1 MTRRL
6 RRVLATT
13 DFHSAFDDAGP
24 LLTYLSTA
32 RPDTLVMDS
41 GDFFEGTGYYRL
53 GGGTLERSA
62 LLGLYDVIAPG
73 NHGWRHYF
81 ESDLHRITVCA
92 NAYDDEGR
100 RLFRQVDVRRVGDRT
115 TAVTGVI
122 GPQAFNAVPYAQRV
136 GQRVTD
142 PARAL
147 HELRLAHREVDS
159 WIVLSH
165 SGFEEDLRLA
175 DACPFVDVIFAG
187 HCHGPW
193 YGPVRV
199 GGTSVVK
206 GYELGAGYAS
216 AEPSEHGWRAQVSR
230 FPETGSPFPAKL
242 GALHTQIVA
251 AARQLA
257 VTLGAVRP
265 PYRHTT
271 LDRRA
276 LLTDVVNRLC
286 TDATADAVLLNETAL
301 RTTRLGDVLSRGGLL
316 TFEPFGNQLVRAVVP
331 PDFQQSPDALVAH
344 LTAYAGPIV
353 AAPHPFPR
361 RVRSVLTTGYL
372 ADVLATPAE
381 TTGLPLAQAVRHALT
396 ERIDGDPHRP

>member
-1 MTRRL
+1 MTWHL

-13 DFHSAFDDAGP
+13 DFHSAFDHAGP

-32 RPDTLVMDS
+32 HPDSLVMDG

-53 GGGTLERSA
+53 GGGALERST
-62 LLGLYDVIAPG
+62 LLALYDVIAPG

-81 ESDLHRITVCA
+81 EPDLHRITVCA
-92 NAYDDEGR
+92 NAYDDDGR
-100 RLFRQVDVRRVGDRT
+100 RLFRPVDVRRVGDRT

-122 GPQAFNAVPYAQRV
+122 GPQAFNAIPYTQRV

-142 PARAL
+142 PAGAL
-147 HELRLAHREVDS
+147 CELHSAHREVDS

-175 DACPFVDVIFAG
+175 DACPFVDVVFAG
-187 HCHGPW
+187 HCHGPR

-199 GGTSVVK
+199 GGTSVLK

-230 FPETGSPFPAKL
+230 FPETGSSLPTEL
-242 GALHTQIVA
+242 GALHTQIAA

-257 VTLGAVRP
+257 VTLGAVSP
-265 PYRHTT
+265 AYRHTT
-271 LDRRA
+271 LDRRV
-276 LLTDVVNRLC
+276 LLTDITERLC
-286 TDATADAVLLNETAL
+286 ADATVDMVLLNETAL
-301 RTTRLGDVLSRGGLL
+301 RSTQLGDVLTSGNLL
-316 TFEPFGNQLVRAVVP
+316 TVEPFGNQLVRAIVP
-331 PDFQQSPDALVAH
+331 PDFQHNPDALVTR

-353 AAPHPFPR
+353 TAPLPLPQ
-361 RVRSVLTTGYL
+361 RVRTVLTTGYL
-372 ADVLATPAE
+372 ADILATPAE
-381 TTGLPLAQAVRHALT
+381 ATGRPLTQAVQHALT
-396 ERIDGDPHRP
+396 EGIDGDPHRP